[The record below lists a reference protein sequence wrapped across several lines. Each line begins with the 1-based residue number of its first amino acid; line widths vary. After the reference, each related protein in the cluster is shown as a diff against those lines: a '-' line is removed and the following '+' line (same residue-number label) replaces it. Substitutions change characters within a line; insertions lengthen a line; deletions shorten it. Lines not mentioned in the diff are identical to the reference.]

1 MTLRARET
9 GEALSISADGN
20 VIVGYENPA
29 GQPTAIRW
37 SAGVSRTVV
46 DLLNASGVVV
56 AGWQLTYAHG
66 TSQDGRVIVGEGI
79 NPSGQPEGWIAVLPG
94 DDQ

>member
-1 MTLRARET
+1 
-9 GEALSISADGN
+9 
-20 VIVGYENPA
+20 
-29 GQPTAIRW
+29 
-37 SAGVSRTVV
+37 V